1 MPVVDFAAAVY
12 YWLIGPGASVSTIR
26 MNSGQSSKSP
36 TRIAALSLSAAVLIS
51 AGAVQARSSDRN
63 QPIHINA
70 AQAEADNQE
79 RVTIYRGDV
88 VITQGTMR
96 ITGDTVW
103 IYFDESNAITK
114 LVSEGKPAHFRQL
127 PDDGDEYQTA
137 DARRMEYYADEDLIV
152 MLGNARYGEGN
163 NRVTAERIVYDS
175 RNGRMTADARPG
187 RYTEEGGDGGKSRV
201 NITIT
206 PKKQ

>member
-1 MPVVDFAAAVY
+1 MRAMMSDASPRLAAMLLVC
-12 YWLIGPGASVSTIR
+12 
-26 MNSGQSSKSP
+26 
-36 TRIAALSLSAAVLIS
+36 AAVLLS
-51 AGAVQARSSDRN
+51 AVAAHARSSDRD

-70 AQAEADNQE
+70 AEAEADNQN

-127 PDDGDEYQTA
+127 PDDGDVYQTA
-137 DARRMEYYADEDLIV
+137 DARRMEYYADKDLIV
-152 MLGNARYGEGN
+152 MLGDARYGEGDD
-163 NRVTAERIVYDS
+163 RITAERIVYDS
-175 RNGRMTADARPG
+175 RNGRMTADARAG
-187 RYTEEGGDGGKSRV
+187 EYASGGEGGEKSRV

>member
-1 MPVVDFAAAVY
+1 MCTLSSSESPTEPLRLVRAAA
-12 YWLIGPGASVSTIR
+12 LLACA
-26 MNSGQSSKSP
+26 
-36 TRIAALSLSAAVLIS
+36 AALVVSSG
-51 AGAVQARSSDRN
+51 AGARSSDRD

-70 AQAEADNQE
+70 AAAEADNQE

-103 IYFDESNAITK
+103 IYFDENDSMTK
-114 LVSEGKPAHFRQL
+114 LVSEGEPAHFRQL
-127 PDDGDEYQTA
+127 PDTGDIYQTA
-137 DARRMEYYADEDLIV
+137 DARRMEYYADRDLIV
-152 MLGNARYGEGN
+152 MLGNARYGEGDD
-163 NRVTAERIVYDS
+163 RVTAERIVYDS
-175 RNGRMTADARPG
+175 KNGRMTADAQAG
-187 RYTEEGGDGGKSRV
+187 DYAVGGGEQPRV